1 MVVGVVALAAIAA
14 GTVLFLRH
22 KRQKAAEEDYSRK
35 NQISD
40 FMRSGHQN
48 DPKPPPTAYSNMSD
62 SRLDPGAAGRRN
74 SIGSIADDQDY
85 SRRILK
91 VSTSAHISRNT
102 KWSRWTRI

>member
-1 MVVGVVALAAIAA
+1 MAGIAAGVAVGVVVVAAIVA
-14 GTVLFLRH
+14 GVMLFLRRR
-22 KRQKAAEEDYSRK
+22 RQQAAEEDYSRK

-40 FMRSGHQN
+40 FMRGGHAN
-48 DPKPPPTAYSNMSD
+48 DPRPPPTAYSNMSD

-91 VSTSAHISRNT
+91 VHTYANT
-102 KWSRWTRI
+102 HT